1 VVTQRR
7 HRTDTGLVITGQTAG
22 QWIAIA
28 QAFAGEAGRGRPP
41 RSAAWTWTA
50 APQGGAPA

>member
-28 QAFAGEAGRGRPP
+28 QAFAGAAGRGRPP
-41 RSAAWTWTA
+41 RSATRTRATP
-50 APQGGAPA
+50 PQGGTPA